1 MSKTCLEYFIAL
13 LLIQLFPCSGIINK
27 SNFKPLSSS
36 FRVCKIYYEFFHWN
50 LQPSSGKK
58 ILHILCKSKL
68 GTNLEDSISVS
79 FHLWAAKYHTSVYFF
94 NFWKGEI
101 FLSQFYIFW
110 GLNACWKIYHAII
123 LHMVFAKLCSSLK
136 SHASLLRFS
145 PSKSTFWE
153 KFLRKSKKFE
163 ILMDL
168 NRNFDESQIKGTN
181 FNNEFFPNHA
191 SKKYETN
198 YYKQMI
204 LSTFE
209 RCFHKIF

>member
-1 MSKTCLEYFIAL
+1 M
-13 LLIQLFPCSGIINK
+13 
-27 SNFKPLSSS
+27 FK
-36 FRVCKIYYEFFHWN
+36 I
-50 LQPSSGKK
+50 
-58 ILHILCKSKL
+58 
-68 GTNLEDSISVS
+68 
-79 FHLWAAKYHTSVYFF
+79 SVYFF
-94 NFWKGEI
+94 NFWKGEN
-101 FLSQFYIFW
+101 FSSQFFSFW
-110 GLNACWKIYHAII
+110 GSNAYWKINHAII
-123 LHMVFAKLCSSLK
+123 LHMVFAKICSSWK

-168 NRNFDESQIKGTN
+168 NQNFDESQIKGTN

-209 RCFHKIF
+209 SAFIKFFRGVLAVISNF